1 MIGTL
6 VGNYEVKEMI
16 GDGGMGTVYL
26 GEHATL
32 GRRVAIKM
40 LHPQYARNENI
51 RERFRNEANTLSK
64 LQHPNIVGLYD
75 YIEDGDNA
83 FLIME
88 YVEGKNLDDIVRH
101 QTGPMPV
108 ERLAVI
114 FPQILEAVDFA
125 HSKGIIH
132 RDIKPS
138 NFILMPDD
146 TVKVLDFGIAKVLGE
161 EQKGLTKTGTRMGTV
176 FYMSPEQVRGS
187 DVDHRSDIY
196 ALGMMLFVLATG
208 KMPYESLNSEFEIFN
223 KIVHEELPP
232 AHTIYPGVT
241 ARVEA
246 MIRKATVKDARYRFQ
261 SCKEFRS
268 GHGTN
273 PYLPGNR
280 PYYPGH
286 TNPGVNPGTNPGFQ
300 NTGSGNTGFGNPGYG
315 NPAYGNTG
323 NPNQSYGNT
332 GYGSTGYQQNTYPG
346 QTQGFTGGFPTEAPG
361 PQPLPGGII
370 AYGVFALLIS
380 FIWFVIFLAAPE
392 EIKGMALIPL
402 PNIIASIGIFAR
414 QYWARVM
421 GLIYNILLAIASLIF
436 AIWMYTEISRVSY
449 WRSSPRP
456 EEYLFLLLPLAHL
469 ALSIWGM
476 VGLGRSKTLKY
487 FK

>member
-51 RERFRNEANTLSK
+51 RARFRNEANTLSK

-75 YIEDGDNA
+75 YIEEGENA
-83 FLIME
+83 FLVME

-101 QTGPMPV
+101 QTGPMPT

-176 FYMSPEQVRGS
+176 FYMSPEQVRGTA
-187 DVDHRSDIY
+187 VDHRSDIY

-208 KMPYESLNSEFEIFN
+208 KMPYEALNSEFEIFN

-246 MIRKATVKDARYRFQ
+246 MIRKATVKDPKFRFQ

-286 TNPGVNPGTNPGFQ
+286 TNPGHTNPGFQ
-300 NTGSGNTGFGNPGYG
+300 NTG
-315 NPAYGNTG
+315 YGNTG
-323 NPNQSYGNT
+323 SYGNT
-332 GYGSTGYQQNTYPG
+332 GYGNTGQQRPFPG
-346 QTQGFTGGFPTEAPG
+346 QTQGFSGGFPTEP
-361 PQPLPGGII
+361 PPPSYLPAGII
-370 AYGVFALLIS
+370 VFTIFSILIS

-392 EIKGMALIPL
+392 EIKAMALIPL
-402 PNIIASIGIFAR
+402 PMIIASIGIFAR

-421 GLIYNILLAIASLIF
+421 GLIFNILLGIASIIMSL
-436 AIWMYTEISRVSY
+436 WMYSIINRPSY
-449 WRSSPRP
+449 WGYGPDP
-456 EEYLFLLLPLAHL
+456 EEYLLLLIPMAHL
-469 ALSIWGM
+469 GLAIWGM
-476 VGLGRSKTLKY
+476 VALGSPKTRKY
-487 FK
+487 FL